1 VKKED
6 IIMRVA
12 TKMIYSSVRYNLGNI
27 AEALSKANNVVSTG
41 KRIAELSDDP
51 VDLVQALD
59 IKSTLSNIEQLERN
73 IDLGES
79 WLNSAESALD
89 SVQDLI
95 SDAKALCIQMASA
108 TTGESERASA
118 ATTIQNTLDEI
129 VSLANTEVNGRYIFA
144 GSNTDSIPFNEYG
157 SYNGDNSP
165 FTIKIGRNA
174 TLAVGSDGEA
184 VFEGIFQTLS
194 DLKDALEGN
203 DVNGIEEAMDN
214 LDDHFDQITAKIS
227 DIGSKLN
234 RTEIKKGI
242 LSDLNLSNTDRLSEI
257 EYADITEAI
266 IELEEIGLIYQ
277 AALSSSTKVM
287 GLSLVDYID

>member
-1 VKKED
+1 
-6 IIMRVA
+6 MRVA

-27 AEALSKANNVVSTG
+27 TEALSKANNVVSTG
-41 KRIAELSDDP
+41 KRISKLSDDP

-79 WLNSAESALD
+79 WLNSAESTLS

-95 SDAKALCIQMASA
+95 SDAKALCIQMSSA

-144 GSNTDSIPFNEYG
+144 GSSTDSAPFSEDG

-203 DVNGIEEAMDN
+203 NVNGIEEAVDN

-242 LSDLNLSNTDRLSEI
+242 LSDLNLSNTDRLSKLED
-257 EYADITEAI
+257 ADITEAI
-266 IELEEIGLIYQ
+266 IELEEIGIIYQ

-287 GLSLVDYID
+287 GLSLVNYID